1 MIMLMMLM
9 LMMVMVMVLVSPLY
23 LCAKAETGPEVGR
36 IDEFDPEA
44 RSVWTGQEDSWWW
57 SRNET
62 WNVSTIKLVRV

>member
-1 MIMLMMLM
+1 MMM
-9 LMMVMVMVLVSPLY
+9 MMMTMMMMMVMVIVSLLY

-36 IDEFDPEA
+36 IDEFDPDG

>member
-1 MIMLMMLM
+1 MR
-9 LMMVMVMVLVSPLY
+9 LMMVTMMLLMVMVSPLY

-36 IDEFDPEA
+36 IDEFDPGA

-62 WNVSTIKLVRV
+62 WNVLTIKLF